1 MKKLISNTCLLLTI
15 LLVSNCTVSKRHY
28 RDGYQL
34 SWHKNITQNKDEAK
48 HQPIHIKLPAVV
60 EINQLSHSKND
71 DVLYASTQKLPEP
84 KTKMRSRN
92 LIKFFPDSCG
102 DIIVMQNGDE
112 ISAKVIEIS
121 QRTITYKSCENLGG
135 PLFVLSKEKVFMIR
149 YVNGTKEVFPIIAD
163 KPPLSINNS
172 TIKKGNGKAVTG
184 SEKKVNPMALASL
197 ISLGAFF
204 LYFPLVLAPIFAVIA
219 CIQFKKHPDKYKA
232 KGMVIPALI
241 VGGIILTILVVALL
255 VAIV

>member
-1 MKKLISNTCLLLTI
+1 MKKLILNICLILMVALFSECTI
-15 LLVSNCTVSKRHY
+15 NKRHY
-28 RDGYQL
+28 RDGYHL
-34 SWHKNITQNKDEAK
+34 SWHKNKKQNKDDAN
-48 HQPIHIKLPAVV
+48 HQTINIKLPAVV

-71 DVLYASTQKLPEP
+71 DVLYASTQKLPEL
-84 KTKMRSRN
+84 KTKMRSGN
-92 LIKFFPDSCG
+92 SLKLFSDSCG
-102 DIIVMQNGDE
+102 DVIIMQNGDE

-163 KPPLSINNS
+163 KPPLSINNN

-184 SEKKVNPMALASL
+184 LEKKVNPMALASL

-219 CIQFKKHPDKYKA
+219 CIQFKKYPDKYKA